1 MTDSYRMVLLLL
13 VLPVGMLVAG
23 SAALASEEAGAAS
36 HRLELDRS
44 AIRGNQ
50 ELPRVMV
57 ILPWKD
63 PGVAELA
70 GRPFNSLIEQ
80 VLSPVDRHEFR
91 RELDY
96 FEQVTAD
103 RPAVSASTNS
113 EEVIGP

>member
-1 MTDSYRMVLLLL
+1 MTRLRATAWLLLL
-13 VLPVGMLVAG
+13 PLL
-23 SAALASEEAGAAS
+23 AGAEPT

-63 PGVAELA
+63 PGMAELA
-70 GRPFNSLIEQ
+70 GRPFNSLIEE
-80 VLSPVDRHEFR
+80 VLSPVDRDEFR

-96 FEQVTAD
+96 FEQLQAPGPTAGSF
-103 RPAVSASTNS
+103 ANS
-113 EEVIGP
+113 EEVSGP

>member
-1 MTDSYRMVLLLL
+1 MTLRYLIGLVLLS
-13 VLPVGMLVAG
+13 AG
-23 SAALASEEAGAAS
+23 IPGAAS
-36 HRLELDRS
+36 DAPAAVERSAAAHRLELDRS

-70 GRPFNSLIEQ
+70 GRPFNSLIEE
-80 VLSPVDRHEFR
+80 VLSPVDRDEFR

-96 FEQVTAD
+96 FEQVTAE
-103 RPAVSASTNS
+103 RPAVSASANRK
-113 EEVIGP
+113 EVIGP